1 MSVLY
6 VKRSFSK
13 ACLQRSVCLCLDHSD
28 IKSAKNYLH
37 RDLPGGPVV
46 KTPPFQHRRRRFH
59 PWAGNRSHLLHGQ
72 RKKEKKKKFNYIDI
86 FLPVLHHIIFQ
97 DLLVSSKEGCVFSRN
112 TPKRP
117 SFRVKLRSE
126 FKSQSYQILALDFE
140 PVISIPLVFIF

>member
-1 MSVLY
+1 M
-6 VKRSFSK
+6 
-13 ACLQRSVCLCLDHSD
+13 
-28 IKSAKNYLH
+28 
-37 RDLPGGPVV
+37 V
-46 KTPPFQHRRRRFH
+46 KTPPFQHRRCRFH
-59 PWAGNRSHLLHGQ
+59 PWAGNRYHLLHGQ
-72 RKKEKKKKFNYIDI
+72 RKKKFNYIDI

>member
-1 MSVLY
+1 MVQWL
-6 VKRSFSK
+6 K
-13 ACLQRSVCLCLDHSD
+13 
-28 IKSAKNYLH
+28 LH
-37 RDLPGGPVV
+37 PFNTGGAGSTPGQEID
-46 KTPPFQHRRRRFH
+46 TTCCM
-59 PWAGNRSHLLHGQ
+59 A
-72 RKKEKKKKFNYIDI
+72 KEKKKRKKKINYIDI